1 MIISNK
7 PDLLKKQRV
16 GVHIDGEL
24 VVLTVGNAEL
34 KMDYETAIQL
44 STWMRVK
51 GKEAK
56 RIAGDNSRHWTLIGQ
71 LSALEAG
78 EKPW

>member
-1 MIISNK
+1 MLISNQ

-16 GVHIDGEL
+16 GVTIEGEL
-24 VVLTVGNAEL
+24 VVLSVGNTEL

-44 STWMRVK
+44 STWMRVR

-56 RIAGDNSRHWTLIGQ
+56 RIAGDNSRHWTVIGQ

-78 EKPW
+78 ERPW

>member
-1 MIISNK
+1 MLISNA

-16 GVHIDGEL
+16 GVRSEGEL
-24 VVLTVGNAEL
+24 VILSVGNTEL

-44 STWMRVK
+44 STWMRVR

-56 RIAGDNSRHWTLIGQ
+56 RRAGDNSRHWTLIGQ
-71 LSALEAG
+71 LSAVEAG
-78 EKPW
+78 ERPW